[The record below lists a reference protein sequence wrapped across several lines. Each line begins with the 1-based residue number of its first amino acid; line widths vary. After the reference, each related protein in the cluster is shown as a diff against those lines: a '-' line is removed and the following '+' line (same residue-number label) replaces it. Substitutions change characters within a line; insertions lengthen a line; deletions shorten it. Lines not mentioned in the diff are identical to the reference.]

1 MRMRRKKWV
10 PSELNGCPFYIQDAQ
25 SLRGRWH
32 GAFPRPAPM
41 MLEIGCGRGVSSAPM
56 AKDAPGVNFILADMK
71 TDMLGYVRRALIREY
86 GDDER
91 RNALITSMDA
101 MFLSRYMDERDR
113 VERIY
118 LNFSNPWDE
127 KRRHEKRRL
136 THPRQL
142 MQYRQILSPG
152 GEIWFKTDS
161 DSLFGDS
168 LRYFAAC
175 GFRVRYETRD
185 LHASGFAPNYVSE
198 HEIMYTQMGVP
209 IKFAIAVKEDAVPPS
224 PADGIQA

>member
-10 PSELNGCPFYIQDAQ
+10 PSELAGCPLYIEDAQ
-25 SLRGRWH
+25 SLRGHWRE
-32 GAFPRPAPM
+32 AFPASAPM

-56 AKDAPGVNFILADMK
+56 AKDNPGVNFIFADMK
-71 TDMLGYVRRALIREY
+71 TDMLGYVRRALIRQY
-86 GDDER
+86 GDDAR

-101 MFLSRYMDERDR
+101 MFLSRYMDGSDA

-118 LNFSNPWDE
+118 LSFSNPWDE

-142 MQYRQILSPG
+142 MQYRQILVPG
-152 GEIWFKTDS
+152 GELWFKTDS
-161 DSLFGDS
+161 DSLFESS
-168 LRYFAAC
+168 LRYFSAC
-175 GFRVRYETRD
+175 GFSVRYVTRD
-185 LHASGFAPNYVSE
+185 LHASHFTPNYVSE

-209 IKFAIAVKEDAVPPS
+209 IKFAIAVREDDAPS
-224 PADGIQA
+224 PAEAAHG